1 LLHRMA
7 EEGRTILFSSHIL
20 EEVEQLSG
28 TVQVIVSGRLA
39 ASGDYR
45 HIRRLMTNRPHV
57 FTIQSSDDRKLAT
70 VLMGQESV
78 TGVRVEDG
86 TLQVH
91 ANDYGTFTRALAKQA
106 KASDV
111 RLTSVLPADESLEKV
126 FSYLVAT

>member
-1 LLHRMA
+1 
-7 EEGRTILFSSHIL
+7 
-20 EEVEQLSG
+20 
-28 TVQVIVSGRLA
+28 
-39 ASGDYR
+39 
-45 HIRRLMTNRPHV
+45 MTNRPHV

-70 VLMGQESV
+70 VLVGQESV

-86 TLQVH
+86 ALQVH